1 MEAKLNKDAEV
12 KSKMFYTEILLFS
25 FIGFLVYLSV
35 IISGYVAYLFG
46 VSSESFDSIF
56 LGVAIIGILSFVIC
70 SYLTCFKN
78 KKR

>member
-1 MEAKLNKDAEV
+1 MEAKINRTVDA
-12 KSKMFYTEILLFS
+12 KSKMIYKVILLLS

-46 VSSESFDSIF
+46 VTSQKFDLIF
-56 LGVAIIGILSFVIC
+56 LGLAIIGIISFGIC

-78 KKR
+78 KKN